1 MRRDSSRDAAA
12 QQKHSH
18 SLLISEKDNACD
30 FSPTHRWGNLQ
41 ISKAQE
47 LRRSAECYF
56 LSFSISRRIRFAL
69 RARI

>member
-30 FSPTHRWGNLQ
+30 FSHTHRWGNLQ
-41 ISKAQE
+41 ISKPQE
-47 LRRSAECYF
+47 LKAEC
-56 LSFSISRRIRFAL
+56 
-69 RARI
+69 